1 MNRPLLLILAGLLAG
16 CPTASDDDDA
26 GGPDLDAL
34 ANARA
39 DLLLQWLVG
48 DFNSEQQ
55 SIDDPQYYPIR
66 VLGCPVLAPELGERA
81 IYIEQAFLD
90 DVANPYRQRVYTVQ
104 ASNEDEVSAWTT
116 VYALTDAS
124 SAVGLCDTDDQPEFG
139 EDDVELREGCGVNV
153 EWSESDR
160 QFVGG
165 TDVGTCSSTINGAT
179 YATSDVVIEATQFT
193 SWDRGFDAND
203 DQVWGATDGAY
214 IFERQ

>member
-1 MNRPLLLILAGLLAG
+1 M
-16 CPTASDDDDA
+16 
-26 GGPDLDAL
+26 
-34 ANARA
+34 RA

-55 SIDDPQYYPIR
+55 SIDDPRYWPIQ
-66 VLGCPVLAPELGERA
+66 VLGCPVLAPELGDRA

-90 DVANPYRQRVYTVQ
+90 EVANPYRQRIYTVHG
-104 ASNEDEVSAWTT
+104 SNEDEVSAWTT
-116 VYALTDAS
+116 VYALTDES

-139 EDDVELREGCGVNV
+139 EDDVELREGCGVTV
-153 EWSESDR
+153 EWNEAER

-165 TDVGTCSSTINGAT
+165 TDVGTCSSTRNGAT
-179 YATSDVVIEATQFT
+179 YATAEVVIEATQFT

-203 DQVWGATDGAY
+203 EQVWGATAGAY